1 MAQRPDIQR
10 PLRWLMI
17 IRVVVATTLMISA
30 FVIELIFRPE
40 VTLQPFYIPIGLAYL
55 LSLLYSLLFSRFK
68 NSWKRNR
75 ENYSSLWP
83 GKRST

>member
-17 IRVVVATTLMISA
+17 IRVVVATTLLVSA

-40 VTLQPFYIPIGLAYL
+40 VTLQPFYLPIGLTYI
-55 LSLLYSLLFSRFK
+55 LSLLYSLVFFRFK
-68 NSWKRNR
+68 
-75 ENYSSLWP
+75 
-83 GKRST
+83 